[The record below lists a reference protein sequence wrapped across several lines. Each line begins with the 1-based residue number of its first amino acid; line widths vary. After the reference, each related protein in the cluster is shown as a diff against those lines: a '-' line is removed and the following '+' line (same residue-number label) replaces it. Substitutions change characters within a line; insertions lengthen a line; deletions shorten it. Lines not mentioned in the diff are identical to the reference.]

1 MDGIPL
7 QFRHVS
13 GRDLGVPSAIA
24 KPGSFDVWAGIGPQP
39 SFYSRRTLALI
50 CDRLPS
56 EYAETA
62 GRILAE
68 DVHANA
74 PNAPESSRVLAAL
87 TERGLFDCMP
97 VIVEALLAGDR
108 LPVSGAAWLPD
119 ASVGVRRQLV
129 DAALDGNQIALA
141 EVAAADLA
149 ADDPKLR
156 EACDR
161 VIRRLVDAER
171 AERAEAIGMSFV
183 EFADLARYSDRSR
196 LSEIS

>member
-1 MDGIPL
+1 MTTVDGIPL
-7 QFRHVS
+7 QFRHVL
-13 GRDLGVPSAIA
+13 GRDLGVPPVIA
-24 KPGSFDVWAGIGPQP
+24 KAGSCDVWAGIGPQP
-39 SFYSRRTLALI
+39 SFYERRALALI

-87 TERGLFDCMP
+87 TERGLFDGMP

-108 LPVSGAAWLPD
+108 LPVSVAAWLPD

-129 DAALDGNQIALA
+129 DEALDGNQIALA

-161 VIRRLVDAER
+161 VIRRLVR
-171 AERAEAIGMSFV
+171 
-183 EFADLARYSDRSR
+183 
-196 LSEIS
+196 